1 MRALWQ
7 DVRYGFRTLGKSP
20 GFTIV
25 AVLTLAFGIGA
36 NTAIFSIVYAVLLRP
51 LPYQH
56 AERLMIA
63 SISPPD
69 FRDVKEAGQTFDGMA
84 IWGSNLYNVSV
95 GNETTQVTGAI
106 VSPDF
111 FPLLGGPMLGRVWSA
126 DEDRLPLAVISHDLW
141 QSRYGGDPQVIG
153 STVRLSGNVHTIVGV
168 MPPEFQ
174 YPSSRFKIWVTF
186 GSAMAATPEQL
197 ENRQFRIF
205 RAVARLKPGVSLAQM
220 QAEVDAI
227 SARLRQQYPATN
239 AGIRIEFASL
249 SERLLGDV
257 RPALMV
263 LLETVGF
270 VLLIACAN
278 VANLTLARTAARERE
293 IAIRTALGAGRWR
306 VLRQLLTESLLLAVA
321 GGITGLL
328 LAVWLIDV
336 LLSLNPS
343 DIPRLSAV
351 SINVPVLLFTLAVSA
366 LTGLLCGLVP
376 AWQATRANLN
386 QSLKE
391 GGRGTFGSMKGRRVR
406 GALVMAE
413 VALSLIVLIGAG
425 LLINSFTRLLHV
437 ERGFTTENL
446 LTLNVG
452 LVQYKDP
459 QRRAAVAREVIERV
473 GGLPGVQAVGGG
485 TGLPPITPQR
495 GTNFAVQGLPN
506 DNADE
511 RSSYFIAVSPDFFR
525 ALGTPLIDGRAF
537 DSRDDADASKVVIVN
552 RALARR
558 LFPNGNAVSQR
569 LQLVNPQQ
577 SDEWRE
583 IVGVVGDVRYS
594 GLDDPGEAAIYTPF
608 AQTPL
613 LWNYLMIR
621 TIAAVPPE
629 SVMQAVR
636 DAVVSVDPKLEAANF
651 QTMDQLVSES
661 IAEPRFY
668 TLLLAAFAALAL
680 VLAAVGIYGVISYSV
695 TQRTHEIGVRMAL
708 GARRRDVLKLV
719 VGQGMTL
726 ALVGVGLGLG
736 ASFALTRVMASLLF
750 GVSATDPMTF
760 VITSLL
766 LAGIALLACYVP
778 ARRATKVDPMIALR
792 YE

>member
-1 MRALWQ
+1 MTTLWQ
-7 DVRYGFRTLGKSP
+7 DLRYGVRVLLKSP
-20 GFTIV
+20 GFTIIAVV
-25 AVLTLAFGIGA
+25 ALALGIGA
-36 NTAIFSIVYAVLLRP
+36 NTAIFSIVHAVLLRP
-51 LPYQH
+51 LPYPH

-63 SISPPD
+63 GISPPD
-69 FRDVKEAGQTFDGMA
+69 FRDVKEAGLTFDGLA
-84 IWGSNLYNVSV
+84 LWGSNLYNINV
-95 GNETTQVTGAI
+95 GNETTQVTGAT

-111 FPLLGGPMLGRVWSA
+111 FPLLGGPMLGRVWNA

-141 QSRYGGDPQVIG
+141 QSRYGGDPRVIG
-153 STVRLSGNVHTIVGV
+153 GTVRLSGNVHTIVGV

-174 YPSSRFKIWVTF
+174 YPSSRFKVWVTF

-220 QAEVDAI
+220 QAEMDAI
-227 SARLRQQYPATN
+227 SERLRQQYPTTN

-263 LLETVGF
+263 LLGTVGF

-321 GGITGLL
+321 GGMAGLL

-343 DIPRLSAV
+343 NIPRLSAV

-391 GGRGTFGSMKGRRVR
+391 GGRGTFGSVKGRRVR

-425 LLINSFTRLLHV
+425 LLINSFTRLLQV
-437 ERGFTTENL
+437 ERGFTAENL

-459 QRRAAVAREVIERV
+459 QRRAAIAREVIERI
-473 GGLPGVQAVGGG
+473 GGIPGVQASGGG

-506 DNADE
+506 NNADE

-537 DSRDDADASKVVIVN
+537 DSRDDADASKVVLIN

-558 LFPNGNAVSQR
+558 LFPNGSAVGQR

-608 AQTPL
+608 AQTPF

-621 TIAAVPPE
+621 TTVPPE
-629 SVMQAVR
+629 SVVQAVR

-708 GARRRDVLKLV
+708 GARHRDVLKLV
-719 VGQGMTL
+719 VGQGMAL
-726 ALVGVGLGLG
+726 ALVGVAVGLG
-736 ASFALTRVMASLLF
+736 AAFAMTRLMASLLF
-750 GVSATDPMTF
+750 GVSATDPATF
-760 VITSLL
+760 AITSLL

-778 ARRATKVDPMIALR
+778 ARRATKVDPMVALR